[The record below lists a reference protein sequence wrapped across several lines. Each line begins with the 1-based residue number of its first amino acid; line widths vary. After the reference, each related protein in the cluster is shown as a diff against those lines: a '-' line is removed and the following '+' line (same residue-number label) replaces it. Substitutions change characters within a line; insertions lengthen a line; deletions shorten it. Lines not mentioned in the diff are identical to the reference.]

1 MKKRTTMLASVFR
14 EYDIRGKV
22 GQEFDLNEVYNLIS
36 SCAVYFNTLSLKSRI
51 IAIGMDG
58 RNHSSS
64 IKSEVCRALTDAGF
78 DIEFIGICPSP
89 ALYFALHTRSYGAG
103 IMITASH
110 NPKEYNGFKICV
122 GTQSLWGG
130 AVREL
135 GRLYDQRVSYHAE
148 VPGHYTENNIILAYV
163 QWLAQEFS
171 HLKGASISALID
183 CGNGVGG
190 SVMPLLKEHMQWKS
204 VYLLYHEVDG
214 DYPHHE
220 ADPVVLEN
228 MADLQKII
236 LNSDFDIGIGL
247 DGDGDRMAALTK
259 KGRLLAGD
267 ILLAIFASDMT
278 EDYGPIKVVC
288 DIKSS
293 QAVISFLESLGIE
306 VFMSPCGH
314 AIIKENMK
322 KRGALIGGELS
333 CHFVFNDRYFGYDDG
348 IYAMMRLFELLIK
361 KKTTL
366 DALADCIPQTYA
378 SSEIRI
384 ICQEDEKKTFVEKV
398 HAYFLKT
405 HANARFI
412 TIEGVRI
419 VLDYGWGLVRA
430 ANTQP
435 AISLRLESSTSEG
448 LERLKIEFIQALGDS
463 LTSDQQKNILRA

>member
-1 MKKRTTMLASVFR
+1 MLESVFR

-36 SCAVYFNTLSLKSRI
+36 SCAVYFNTLSIESHT
-51 IAIGMDG
+51 IAVGMDG
-58 RNHSSS
+58 RHHSPS
-64 IKSEVCRALTDAGF
+64 IKNEVCRALIDAGF
-78 DIEFIGICPSP
+78 DVEFIGICPSP
-89 ALYFALHTRSYGAG
+89 ALYFSLHTRAYGAG

-135 GRLYDQRVSYHAE
+135 GRLYDQRVSHRAE
-148 VPGHYTENNIILAYV
+148 IPGHYIENSIILPYV
-163 QWLAQEFS
+163 QWLAQEFA
-171 HLKGASISALID
+171 HLKGAPISALVD

-190 SVMPLLKEHMQWKS
+190 SVMPLLKEHMQWQS
-204 VYLLYHEVDG
+204 VYLLYHEIDG

-228 MADLQKII
+228 MADLKKII

-247 DGDGDRMAALTK
+247 DGDCDRMAALTE

-278 EDYGPIKVVC
+278 EQYGPIKAVC
-288 DIKSS
+288 DVKSS
-293 QAVISFLESLGIE
+293 QTVISFLESLGVE

-322 KRGALIGGELS
+322 NRGALIGGELS

-348 IYAMMRLFELLIK
+348 IYAMLRLFELLLK
-361 KKTTL
+361 KKITL
-366 DALADCIPQTYA
+366 DALADRIPHSYS
-378 SSEIRI
+378 SSEVRLV
-384 ICQEDEKKTFVEKV
+384 CKESEKAQLVKKV
-398 HAYFLKT
+398 HEYFLQT
-405 HANARFI
+405 TPNARFI

-419 VLDYGWGLVRA
+419 VLDYGWGLIRA

-435 AISLRLESSTSEG
+435 AVSLRLESSTQEG
-448 LERLKIEFIQALGDS
+448 LDRLKMDFIQAFGNS